1 MTGACCVRQTRI
13 LIIIGMFILCQV
25 DRFTLHQKFT
35 SFSSTK
41 VVTPLHDNVNKPGKL
56 GYLCQ
61 VSEQKFG
68 IFRLT

>member
-41 VVTPLHDNVNKPGKL
+41 VVTPLHDNVNKQLVNWVIYVKYQNKSL
-56 GYLCQ
+56 EYLD
-61 VSEQKFG
+61 
-68 IFRLT
+68 